1 MPATSVHVCKQ
12 KRVRT
17 RTQAH
22 LLQLERRGISA
33 GAARMHRHC
42 VRNND
47 GRAGMLL
54 QANPG
59 DLDELVVKRLQP
71 CHVARLVPHHIIS
84 FVRGPKYWL

>member
-1 MPATSVHVCKQ
+1 
-12 KRVRT
+12 
-17 RTQAH
+17 
-22 LLQLERRGISA
+22 
-33 GAARMHRHC
+33 MHRHC
-42 VRNND
+42 VRHND

-71 CHVARLVPHHIIS
+71 CHVARLVPHHVIS